1 MSPVAGFHSRSKFF
15 FLGFNWDTVD
25 LLSNVT
31 RTNGLRLD
39 YTTSI
44 EISFEKYFNSNHW
57 PAPFRLLM
65 PIQTRSPMFN
75 AGLWPD
81 QASNHCAGT
90 RNSQCGPTRC
100 WRGWGC
106 SAVVINALA
115 DALALAAW
123 PRRLLLLQKENFV
136 MKRFPNYFA
145 KIKGKNMRNGI
156 QCHLI
161 LGRSSVKIWSCQT
174 KKSFAANKD
183 LSWSLLELLLLWA
196 ISWNLLQNGQYFD
209 LWKVFAKC
217 ILICCLIS
225 LCNNCKILVSS
236 ICDGSN

>member
-1 MSPVAGFHSRSKFF
+1 
-15 FLGFNWDTVD
+15 
-25 LLSNVT
+25 
-31 RTNGLRLD
+31 
-39 YTTSI
+39 
-44 EISFEKYFNSNHW
+44 
-57 PAPFRLLM
+57 
-65 PIQTRSPMFN
+65 MFN

-156 QCHLI
+156 QCQRRNSNLAFYDLAKQKNRLLPTKTYPGHCLNCCCSGQLAEI
-161 LGRSSVKIWSCQT
+161 FYKMGNTLTYGKFLLSV
-174 KKSFAANKD
+174 F
-183 LSWSLLELLLLWA
+183 
-196 ISWNLLQNGQYFD
+196 
-209 LWKVFAKC
+209 
-217 ILICCLIS
+217 
-225 LCNNCKILVSS
+225 
-236 ICDGSN
+236 